1 MLARPGCFRDCSR
14 QRRAV
19 QIDEENTIG
28 RRLMRYRFGIE
39 AGLVVLLLVLAAR
52 HGVPAA
58 EPAPSYDQSAIARR
72 GYFYVGGSYVG
83 EPGKRVM
90 HGQMYVEM
98 LTPREPRHRYPL
110 VLIHGAAQTATNW
123 TGTPD
128 GRPGWA
134 DFFVG
139 HGYTT
144 YMVDQPAR
152 GRSAWQPEVDGKLT
166 TFPAERIEQL
176 FTSPETLGSWP
187 QAKLHTQWPGGGRS
201 GDPVFD
207 AFYAT
212 QVQYLS
218 DNAETQRLNQQ
229 AGAAL
234 LDRIGPA
241 ILLTHS
247 QSGSFGW
254 LIADARPNLVKA
266 IVAVE
271 PAGPPFEDTVLR
283 EGPARPWGLT
293 DIPITYDPPAADPA
307 ELKGDRQEAPD
318 AAQLAR
324 CREQRSPS
332 RRLPNLASVP
342 VLVVTAEASYHSV
355 YDHCTVKYLSQAG
368 VHVIGMRL
376 ADHGVHGNGHMVMIE
391 KNNLEIA
398 ALLADWL
405 SHILTER

>member
-1 MLARPGCFRDCSR
+1 MLVTAPG
-14 QRRAV
+14 
-19 QIDEENTIG
+19 IHT
-28 RRLMRYRFGIE
+28 
-39 AGLVVLLLVLAAR
+39 
-52 HGVPAA
+52 VPAA
-58 EPAPSYDQSAIARR
+58 EQGPSYDQSAIARR

-90 HGQMYVEM
+90 HGQMYVEV

-110 VLIHGAAQTATNW
+110 VLIQGAAQTATNW
-123 TGTPD
+123 LGTPD

-139 HGYTT
+139 QGYTV

-166 TFPAERIEQL
+166 AFPAERIEQL
-176 FTSPETLGSWP
+176 FTAPEVSGNWP
-187 QAKLHTQWPGGGRS
+187 QAKKHTQWPGGGHI
-201 GDPVFD
+201 GDPAFD

-212 QVQYLS
+212 QVQYLG
-218 DNAETQRLNQQ
+218 DNVETQRLNQQ
-229 AGAAL
+229 AGAPL

-241 ILLTHS
+241 IVLTHS
-247 QSGSFGW
+247 QSGPFGW
-254 LIADARPNLVKA
+254 LIADARPHLVKA

-293 DIPITYDPPAADPA
+293 DIPMTYNPPAADPT
-307 ELKGDRQEAPD
+307 ELKGEQQEAPD
-318 AAQLAR
+318 AADLAR
-324 CREQRSPS
+324 CREQRPPA
-332 RRLPNLASVP
+332 RRLSNLAGVP

-368 VHVIGMRL
+368 VDVTGMRL

-405 SHILTER
+405 SHTVTEH